1 MSLFEVCPVPVVFIY
16 KEDGDEMPRTGRR
29 ISSTGYYHVMA
40 RGINHEQTFRQA
52 REKNNFKRLLEKF
65 SKKYEVEIYAYC
77 IMPTHIHLLIKSE
90 IQVLSAFMAIVLS
103 EYAEYYN
110 YKKERNG
117 HVFQNRFKSECIED
131 ERYFWNCI
139 QYIHMNPVKANLAK
153 NVSAYKYSSIQEY
166 RTEQIKILHER
177 AIGLYKK
184 QFDQYENYLKFHD
197 NVQNQLFIDV
207 KEELWQ
213 QKQAAAFSIF
223 SQMGYSKSIENPKE
237 IIENKML
244 REEFKESLKEI
255 LKITKKEANDLYLI
269 VKSSIIFN

>member
-1 MSLFEVCPVPVVFIY
+1 MKFALSLWYF
-16 KEDGDEMPRTGRR
+16 
-29 ISSTGYYHVMA
+29 
-40 RGINHEQTFRQA
+40 
-52 REKNNFKRLLEKF
+52 
-65 SKKYEVEIYAYC
+65 
-77 IMPTHIHLLIKSE
+77 KSE

-131 ERYFWNCI
+131 ERY
-139 QYIHMNPVKANLAK
+139 NPVKANLAK

-184 QFDQYENYLKFHD
+184 QFDQYKNYLKFHD

-255 LKITKKEANDLYLI
+255 LKVTKKETNDLYLI
-269 VKSSIIFN
+269 VKSSIICN